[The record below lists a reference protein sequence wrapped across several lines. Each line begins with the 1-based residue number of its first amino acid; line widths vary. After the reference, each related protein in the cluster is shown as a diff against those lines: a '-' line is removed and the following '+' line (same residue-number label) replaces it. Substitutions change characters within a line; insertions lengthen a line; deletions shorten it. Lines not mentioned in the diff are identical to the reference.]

1 LLRSASWRWVPP
13 VVDPHV
19 SAFLP
24 GELHAATLA
33 LKTTGVGGTTKK
45 FSPFGI
51 VDIASNPASLNYDP
65 NAGTF
70 GNLVAVPGGSV
81 TAPSVRLVSQGGN
94 PIPSWPVTFAVT
106 GGGGNLGGQT
116 TVTVNT
122 NSNGVASA
130 PVWTLGTTPGLN
142 TVSATPTSV
151 TQSPATLPATPPP
164 YRPAGV
170 FSPVSLAFSAT
181 AVGDIAYESTGWRYL
196 ISDDGEFPVPTE
208 DFFQPNYSDA
218 GWLTGSAGFGEDGGN
233 QCSLI
238 LNNTDTPW
246 PVNTEILLRKPFRVG
261 AGVTTM
267 QVRVAID
274 NDIKVYVNGVDI
286 TGTAGATLDQD
297 GFVIH
302 EGCPTRGSAIFTAQ
316 VTAGVNWLAIHGRDR
331 GGSSYVD
338 AEVVVGGGI
347 D

>member
-1 LLRSASWRWVPP
+1 
-13 VVDPHV
+13 V

-33 LKTTGVGGTTKK
+33 LRTTGVGGTTKK

-51 VDIASNPASLNYDP
+51 VDIASNPASLNYNP

-81 TAPSVRLVSQGGN
+81 TAPSVRLESQAGD
-94 PIPSWPVTFAVT
+94 PIPNWPVVFAVT
-106 GGGGNLGGQT
+106 AGGGTLGGLAS
-116 TVTVNT
+116 VTVNT
-122 NSNGVASA
+122 GNNGVATA
-130 PVWTLGTTPGLN
+130 PTWALGPTPGLN
-142 TVSATPTSV
+142 TVSATPSTV
-151 TQSPATLPATPPP
+151 TQSPAVLP
-164 YRPAGV
+164 YRPAGQ
-170 FSPVSLAFSAT
+170 FAPGSLQFSAT
-181 AVGDIAYESTGWRYL
+181 AAGDIQYEGTGWRYL
-196 ISDDGEFPVPTE
+196 VSDDGEFPVPTE
-208 DFFQPNYSDA
+208 GFFQPNYSDS

-246 PVNTEILLRKPFRVG
+246 PVNTEILLRKPFRVD

-274 NDIKVYVNGVDI
+274 NDIKVYVNGVNI

-338 AEVVVGGGI
+338 AEVVVAGGI